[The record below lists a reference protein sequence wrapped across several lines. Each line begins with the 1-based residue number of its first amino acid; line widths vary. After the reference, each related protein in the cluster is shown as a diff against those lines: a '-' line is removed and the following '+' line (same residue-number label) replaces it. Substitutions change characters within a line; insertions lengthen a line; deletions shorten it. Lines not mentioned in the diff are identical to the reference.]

1 MIDEAKSK
9 FLSVSLLLAQSSVCL
24 ANSLR
29 VEQDGSCNY
38 LALQPAVDAAAS
50 GDTIC
55 IGPGWYQELNW
66 VDHFGTPIEVAAYW
80 TDDKDLSF
88 IGLMVCTRGSQL
100 HA

>member
-1 MIDEAKSK
+1 MQLLI
-9 FLSVSLLLAQSSVCL
+9 SLLLAQSSVCL

-29 VEQDGSCNY
+29 VEQDGTGDY
-38 LALQPAVDAAAS
+38 LALQPAVDAA
-50 GDTIC
+50 DWDIIF
-55 IGPGWYQELNW
+55 IGPGWYRELNW

-88 IGLMVCTRGSQL
+88 IGLMVYTRGSQL